1 VVNDFLAQKL
11 QGLNIPVSFLPS
23 IVSDDVLAL
32 NEDRPPFGG
41 SSDSMVVCGYFG
53 GLFAEKGVDFL
64 LDLIEQSIK
73 DKLSIR
79 WVVTGSGPLAP
90 QLESLSLR
98 NPDTLSFLG
107 TIPTDELTRQM
118 GAVDVI
124 LNPHQLNQGVFPFK
138 LTEAVASGRLV
149 ISSPVHLAEEVSWI
163 GGALLQLE
171 LEQQKWLNAILDA
184 RIHYDSLQNGI
195 KFACGVVEDE
205 LSLAGVSSRVKL
217 ALQ

>member
-1 VVNDFLAQKL
+1 
-11 QGLNIPVSFLPS
+11 
-23 IVSDDVLAL
+23 
-32 NEDRPPFGG
+32 
-41 SSDSMVVCGYFG
+41 
-53 GLFAEKGVDFL
+53 
-64 LDLIEQSIK
+64 
-73 DKLSIR
+73 
-79 WVVTGSGPLAP
+79 
-90 QLESLSLR
+90 
-98 NPDTLSFLG
+98 
-107 TIPTDELTRQM
+107 M

-195 KFACGVVEDE
+195 KCACGVVEDE